1 MNFRVEIPLLGGG
14 AVTKAK
20 SILRLELLKPWDY
33 ELQVGC
39 RDEAR
44 GGGMPR
50 WGEKVESERV
60 IDLKGE
66 PGDHLTHA
74 PRSGLFNIILLT
86 RGRR

>member
-1 MNFRVEIPLLGGG
+1 M
-14 AVTKAK
+14 
-20 SILRLELLKPWDY
+20 
-33 ELQVGC
+33 QVGC